1 MPSNHPRLMLA
12 APASGSGKTTVV
24 IGLLQALLTRGHA
37 LSAFKCGPDY
47 IDPLFHRS
55 IFGTKGC
62 NLDLF
67 FTPPDIVRGLFCR
80 EANDTDISVIEGVMG
95 YYDGVGMTVAASSW
109 QVAKETET
117 PAVLVVNAKGS
128 SLSLA
133 AIIKGMVSFRNK
145 SMLRG
150 VILNNC
156 PERLYA
162 RIAPVIEKETGLRV
176 FGYLPRMP
184 EADFDSRHL
193 GLVTP
198 DQVADLR
205 PRLEAIAG
213 EMEKTI
219 AIDDLIAL
227 ARSATDIDASLPVV
241 TPVDSVEKPLIAVA
255 RDNAFCFYYKENL
268 DLFRAYG
275 AELVFFSPL
284 NDRTLPDNIGGL
296 YIGGG
301 YPEIYAKAL
310 SSNIS
315 MRENIRSA
323 VLSGL
328 PTVAE
333 CGGFMYLQTSL
344 EAPDGTSYAMANA
357 IPGNCRNTGK
367 LGRFGYVTL
376 TTQADTF
383 IAKAKQDIKGHEFHY
398 WDSDNNGDAFA
409 AAKPHGDQTWNCFV
423 AAKNFVAGFPH
434 LYFWSNRDFVDNFV
448 GSTIRRQQS
457 DYIAMGS

>member
-1 MPSNHPRLMLA
+1 MPSNHPRLMLT

-55 IFGTKGC
+55 VFGTKGC

-95 YYDGVGMTVAASSW
+95 YYDGVGMTDEASSW

-117 PAVLVVNAKGS
+117 PVVLVVNAKGS

-133 AIIKGMVSFRNK
+133 AIIKGMVAFRDN

-156 PERLYA
+156 PRRLHE

-176 FGYLPRMP
+176 FGYLPHMS

-205 PRLEAIAG
+205 LRLKAIAD
-213 EMEKTI
+213 EMEKTV

-227 ARSATDIDASLPVV
+227 AQSAADIEVSLPVV
-241 TPVDSVEKPLIAVA
+241 TPVAAAEKPLIAVA
-255 RDNAFCFYYKENL
+255 HDNAFFFYYKENL

-275 AELVFFSPL
+275 AELFFFSPL
-284 NDRTLPDNIGGL
+284 SDRALPDNIGGL

-301 YPEIYAKAL
+301 YPEIYANTL

-315 MRENIRSA
+315 MRESIRSA
-323 VLSGL
+323 ILSGL
-328 PTVAE
+328 PTIAE

-344 EAPDGTSYAMANA
+344 EAPDGTSHAMANA

-367 LGRFGYVTL
+367 LGRFGYVEL
-376 TTQADTF
+376 TAKTGTF
-383 IAKAKQDIKGHEFHY
+383 IAKEQQTIKGHEFHY

-409 AAKPHGDQTWNCFV
+409 ATKPHSDQTWNCFV
-423 AAKNFVAGFPH
+423 AGNNFVAGFPH

-448 GSTIRRQQS
+448 KSAIRRQQ
-457 DYIAMGS
+457 